1 MASTGPLRPRL
12 PEPPSLH
19 GRAIEDLKYI
29 RETMVRTSSF
39 TAVSGWGMVVIGIVA
54 LGASYAASR
63 QINGRTWYKIWIAD
77 AILSAAISWLA
88 MHLKV
93 RRAQMDLLSSPVRK
107 VLLGFAPPAIAGA
120 IMTLVLLR
128 VGSFGTIPGTWLLLY
143 GAGVVTGGAFSTKVL
158 PVMGVCFMCA
168 GCIALFGPA
177 SSINWLMAAAFGGL
191 HVIFG
196 GIIIR
201 RHGG

>member
-1 MASTGPLRPRL
+1 MASSGPVRPRMS
-12 PEPPSLH
+12 EPPSLH
-19 GRAIEDLKYI
+19 GRAIEDLRYI

-177 SSINWLMAAAFGGL
+177 SSINWLMAAAF
-191 HVIFG
+191 
-196 GIIIR
+196 
-201 RHGG
+201 

>member
-1 MASTGPLRPRL
+1 MASTGPIRPRVS
-12 PEPPSLH
+12 EPPSLH
-19 GRAIEDLKYI
+19 GRAIDDLRYI
-29 RETMVRTSSF
+29 RETMVRTSAF
-39 TAVSGWGMVVIGIVA
+39 TAVSGWGMVIIGIVA
-54 LGASYAASR
+54 IGASYAASR
-63 QINGRTWYKIWIAD
+63 QVNGRTWYKIWIAD
-77 AILSAAISWLA
+77 AVLSAAIAGFA
-88 MHLKV
+88 MHQKA
-93 RRAQMDLLSSPVRK
+93 RRAEMNLLSSPVRK
-107 VLLGFAPPAIAGA
+107 LLLGFVPPAVAGA
-120 IMTLVLLR
+120 VMTLVLLR
-128 VGSFGTIPGTWLLLY
+128 VGAFGTIPGTWLLLY

-177 SSINWLMAAAFGGL
+177 STINWLMAAAFGGL